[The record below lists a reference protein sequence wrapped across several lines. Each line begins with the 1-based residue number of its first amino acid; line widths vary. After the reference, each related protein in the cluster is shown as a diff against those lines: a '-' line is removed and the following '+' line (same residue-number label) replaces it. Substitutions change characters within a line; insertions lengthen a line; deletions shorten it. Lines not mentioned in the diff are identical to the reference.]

1 MMSSGGSRSSSS
13 QNPQKNASS
22 IINNEQLKVSKVEL
36 TSGNQTGE
44 VYIQLSEGSAFLL
57 TDRREAIKFVEKK
70 ATVSK

>member
-13 QNPQKNASS
+13 QNPKKNASS

-44 VYIQLSEGSAFLL
+44 VYVQLSKGSAFLL

-70 ATVSK
+70 ATVLK